1 MISKILSPGTWRCAF
16 ALVAVAVLL
25 VPALA
30 VTVSTEI
37 AWGVED
43 FFAAAG
49 ILAFVW
55 LAIEMSVRLLPGTRA
70 QAAAGIV
77 AILAALTVWM
87 HLAVGVF

>member
-1 MISKILSPGTWRCAF
+1 MPSMIKLGHWRGAF
-16 ALVAVAVLL
+16 AVVSVAMLFL
-25 VPALA
+25 PALA
-30 VTVSTEI
+30 MTVSTDI
-37 AWGVED
+37 VWGVED
-43 FFAAAG
+43 FLAAAA

-70 QAAAGIV
+70 QVAAGIV

>member
-1 MISKILSPGTWRCAF
+1 MPSMIKLGHWRGAF
-16 ALVAVAVLL
+16 AVVSVAMLFF
-25 VPALA
+25 PAIA
-30 VTVSTEI
+30 MTVSTDI
-37 AWGVED
+37 VWGAED
-43 FFAAAG
+43 FLAAAG

-70 QAAAGIV
+70 QVAAGIV